1 MLGVIREIGERGKGG
16 GDFGV
21 VPERRFGFFDGV
33 DDVVVRAFGGAVA
46 VPEFV
51 GESEPVRRDGEIEDE
66 LIDRGGK
73 EASFESIVG
82 GGDRNGRR
90 GRGRIGGGCCGIWG
104 GVICAA
110 RSLCSEA
117 HYEDYRENEE
127 RWRAPRDPS
136 WTH

>member
-90 GRGRIGGGCCGIWG
+90 GRGRIGGGCCGIWA
-104 GVICAA
+104 GVICVA
-110 RSLCSEA
+110 RSLRRQACHEKRRRNQQ
-117 HYEDYRENEE
+117 D
-127 RWRAPRDPS
+127 WRAPMDP
-136 WTH
+136 TRTL